1 MKNIFSVGDKKE
13 YQFVVT
19 DKDVAAFHGKVVHP
33 VCSTFTIAR
42 EAEWTTRQF
51 VIDLKEEHEEGIGT
65 FVTVEHKAPAKVG
78 STILFEAW
86 IERLEQ
92 NEIVC
97 RYQASVQH
105 KVVATGTT
113 GQKVFAKEKIEKLLN
128 S

>member
-1 MKNIFSVGDKKE
+1 VKNIFSVGDKKE
-13 YQFVVT
+13 YHFVVT
-19 DKDVAAFHGKVVHP
+19 ESDVASFHGEVVHP

-51 VIDLKEEHEEGIGT
+51 VLELKEEHEEGIGT

-78 STILFEAW
+78 STVLFEAW

-97 RYQASVQH
+97 RYQASVH
-105 KVVATGTT
+105 NKVVATGAT
-113 GQKVFAKEKIEKLLN
+113 GQKVFTKEKIEKLLN

>member
-1 MKNIFSVGDKKE
+1 VKKIFSVGDKKE
-13 YQFVVT
+13 HHFVVT
-19 DKDVAAFHGKVVHP
+19 ASDVAAFHGQVVHP

-51 VIDLKEEHEEGIGT
+51 VLDLREENEEGIGT

-78 STILFEAW
+78 TEILFEAW
-86 IERLEQ
+86 IESLER

-97 RYQASVQH
+97 HYKASI
-105 KVVATGTT
+105 KNKIVATGKT
-113 GQKVFAKEKIEKLLN
+113 GQKVFSKDKLEKMIN